1 MSQLEAIQ
9 DTVKQLTGAV
19 NAQIELIK
27 KIDQRLLILEQR
39 NVTVI
44 PDSSSLSVPK
54 NEQDLKDISK
64 LPDCVKEL
72 QVFDG
77 DPVQYISWVH
87 SVESILS
94 DYDIVRTKPIYRAI
108 LQSIRHKIRGRA
120 DSALISYNIFDNDW
134 PSIKKCLSL
143 HYADKRDLRTLEYQL
158 GNLVQRNA
166 TIDQFYANV
175 NHQFSLIV
183 NKIKTED
190 YAPETISVLIET
202 YRNRALDVFIRG
214 LNGDLSKMLMIQR
227 PSTLPEAYSSCL
239 EIQNLNYRNFPVHKK
254 NPYIPVTAPTN
265 QIPLIKNERPAVR
278 EAPRP
283 MSLQQKNLAYN
294 IQHQPDSSFSSNSA
308 HKNYYQ
314 QSSAPPP
321 RPIGPKPPVP
331 MDVDRSVQTRQ
342 VNYMNRPAA
351 NNIAGKRDNDSE
363 GHARKQQR
371 LFHVET
377 SGEDS
382 QFQNY
387 VEQFSDY
394 EEYQEEEEREDEVN
408 AELNFM
414 TAASPAYPT

>member
-44 PDSSSLSVPK
+44 PDSSSLSVPR

-254 NPYIPVTAPTN
+254 N
-265 QIPLIKNERPAVR
+265 L
-278 EAPRP
+278 
-283 MSLQQKNLAYN
+283 
-294 IQHQPDSSFSSNSA
+294 
-308 HKNYYQ
+308 
-314 QSSAPPP
+314 
-321 RPIGPKPPVP
+321 
-331 MDVDRSVQTRQ
+331 
-342 VNYMNRPAA
+342 
-351 NNIAGKRDNDSE
+351 
-363 GHARKQQR
+363 
-371 LFHVET
+371 
-377 SGEDS
+377 
-382 QFQNY
+382 
-387 VEQFSDY
+387 
-394 EEYQEEEEREDEVN
+394 
-408 AELNFM
+408 
-414 TAASPAYPT
+414 